1 MKKRERKS
9 RKYYAEKFNK
19 LYIPQDDEL
28 VMQCHEPYPPFW
40 FISNKGRLFSVAHNA
55 LKIVDQYPEIN
66 SGTLRWHYKYID
78 TNGKAQHIRTHQ
90 LVAEHFKEDDFADYT
105 EYEGMP
111 REVHHINKT
120 ANYAPDQ
127 AESCNKADNL
137 QILPA
142 KLHRQL
148 TAYSN
153 RTREQEA
160 EKLQKQI
167 EKDQPVQVHLPSGG
181 LDVMLGAL
189 VNNQDI
195 INHSVMM
202 LRNEQTGEA
211 FALTGQEAVEL
222 LLRPYLERKKDLSN
236 ND

>member
-1 MKKRERKS
+1 MKKKRKTRE
-9 RKYYAEKFNK
+9 YYQTKFDS

-28 VMQCHEPYPPFW
+28 VTQCHDPYPGYW
-40 FISNKGRLFSVAHNA
+40 FVSNKGRLFSVAHNA
-55 LKIVDQYPEIN
+55 LKIVRQYPEIS
-66 SGTLRWHYKYID
+66 SGTLRWNYKYID
-78 TNGKAQHIRTHQ
+78 ANGKAQHIRTHQ
-90 LVAEHFKEDDFADYT
+90 LIAEHFKDDAFRNYT

-120 ANYAPDQ
+120 TNYAPDQ
-127 AESCNKADNL
+127 AESCNRADNL
-137 QILPA
+137 QILPST
-142 KLHRQL
+142 LHKQL

-153 RTREQEA
+153 RTRDQEKL
-160 EKLQKQI
+160 KLQKQV

-181 LDVMLGAL
+181 LDVMLEAL
-189 VNNQDI
+189 IDNQDI

-211 FALTGQEAVEL
+211 FVLTGKEAVEL
-222 LLRPYLERKKDLSN
+222 LLRPYLEHKKLSN